1 MSTRL
6 SSYSKKPS
14 ASGVV
19 SNFMD
24 GTSYNLTPLETLKMV
39 AASSIF
45 KEPSY
50 YRPNAVGNLSLLQQS
65 HSVLKDFFSTG
76 DAKTTTDVMT
86 IAIDRALDEDFR
98 GTLELAVQLRNE
110 YNMRL
115 NPSVIFVR
123 AALHPKRV
131 EFNQKNPNFMKEIE
145 RSIARRPDDITNQ
158 FEYFM
163 FLKGSKNHLPN
174 VVKRAWA
181 SKLSEYN
188 RYQIGKYKSK
198 SLIDLVRI
206 SHAHSEFID
215 ELMKT
220 GTLEVED
227 DETTWERLRSQGK
240 KWVEILNTIKI
251 PHMALLRNLRG
262 IFTEIND
269 KDLATKILTQ
279 LKEGVP
285 SGHQFPYRY
294 FTARDAVKAKD
305 VFLVDMIES
314 ALEDCVDLAMAN
326 FPVLD
331 GKTMCLTD
339 NSGSA
344 HGATTSEYGHT
355 TVAEIDNLSSIMTAK
370 NSDEGWVGVFGD
382 RLEVRKMGTRRIL
395 DEVNVIN
402 KIGHDIGGG
411 TENGIWLFWHDAIEN
426 KIHWDNVF
434 IYSDQQAS
442 HGGLYGI
449 HPNEYKEFAATGSP
463 REAYIDVLKLVNKY
477 RALVNPKVNVF
488 SVQTAGYDNSV
499 LPENIY
505 RGAIL
510 TGWTGKET
518 SFAKA
523 LIDLWNEKE
532 AK

>member
-1 MSTRL
+1 M

-14 ASGVV
+14 ASGATE
-19 SNFMD
+19 NFMA
-24 GTSYNLTPLETLKMV
+24 GTSFHLTPLETLRMV

-45 KEPSY
+45 GEPSY
-50 YRPNAVGNLSLLQQS
+50 YRANAVGNLSYLQQS

-76 DAKTTTDVMT
+76 DVKTTNDVFT
-86 IAIDRALDEDFR
+86 KAIDRALDEDFK
-98 GTLELAVQLRNE
+98 GTLELAVQLRTE

-115 NPSVIFVR
+115 NPSVIFIR
-123 AALHPKRV
+123 ASLHPKRI
-131 EFNQKNPNFMKEIE
+131 EFNAKNPNFMKEIE
-145 RSIARRPDDITNQ
+145 RSIARRPDDITSQ

-174 VVKRAWA
+174 IVKRAWA
-181 SKLSEYN
+181 DKLSEYSK
-188 RYQIGKYKSK
+188 YQIAKYKSK

-227 DETTWERLRSQGK
+227 EDTTWERLRSQGK
-240 KWVEILNTIKI
+240 KWAEILDTIKL

-269 KDLATKILTQ
+269 KVIAEKVLTQ
-279 LKEGVP
+279 LKDGVQG
-285 SGHQFPYRY
+285 GHQFPYRY

-305 VFLVDMIES
+305 IHLVDMIES
-314 ALEDCVDLAMAN
+314 ALEDCVDIAMAN

-370 NSDEGWVGVFGD
+370 NSDDGYVGVFGD
-382 RLEVRKMGTRRIL
+382 RLEVKKIGTKRIMDEL
-395 DEVNVIN
+395 DSIN
-402 KIGHDIGGG
+402 RIGHDIGGG
-411 TENGIWLFWHDAIEN
+411 TENGIWLFWDDAI
-426 KIHWDNVF
+426 KTKTHWDNVF
-434 IYSDQQAS
+434 IYSDQQAG
-442 HGGLYGI
+442 HNGLYGI
-449 HPNEYKEFAATGSP
+449 NASQYAKFAVGGHF
-463 REAYIDVLKLVNKY
+463 IDVMKLVDLY
-477 RALVNPKVNVF
+477 RKEVNPKVNVF